1 MKDLLS
7 KEHYFY
13 KIHTLMK
20 QRRPPYM
27 KQHFLQEHLIYIY
40 IYIYIYMFEYLHI
53 LHMYVYKIIYI
64 YIYKIYHILYIIY
77 KSFVQKTE
85 EGNRLKYIK

>member
-1 MKDLLS
+1 
-7 KEHYFY
+7 
-13 KIHTLMK
+13 MK

-27 KQHFLQEHLIYIY
+27 KQHFLQENL

-85 EGNRLKYIK
+85 EGSRLKYIK